1 MDIMLDLETFGNTST
16 AAINQIGA
24 VAFDR
29 YTGEIIGG
37 YKVNVDAQTCIDHGM
52 TMDVST
58 INWWLKQSDAARQ
71 SITTGDKQH
80 IKTAL
85 RDLNAFVQAKLNVK
99 GDDKAVLWCHATF
112 DEPILSNAYK
122 AVNIRPFWTYR
133 NVRDLRTIV
142 DLADYTIPKEEN
154 TGVVHDALDDCLFQI
169 KYTVECVNRL
179 KYANTISA

>member
-1 MDIMLDLETFGNTST
+1 MDVMLDLETFGNTPQ

-29 YTGEIIGG
+29 YTGEVIGG
-37 YKVNVDAQTCIDHGM
+37 YKVNIDAQTCIDLGM

-58 INWWLKQSDAARQ
+58 INWWLKQSEAARQ
-71 SITTGDKQH
+71 SITSGDKQH

-85 RDLNAFVQAKLNVK
+85 RELNEFIQAKMNVK
-99 GDDKAVLWCHATF
+99 DDHQAILWCHATF

-122 AVNIRPFWTYR
+122 ACNIRPFWKYR

-142 DLADYTIPKEEN
+142 DLAEYNVPKDQN
-154 TGVVHDALDDCLFQI
+154 SGVAHDALDDCLFQI
-169 KYTVECVNRL
+169 KYTVECINRL
-179 KYANTISA
+179 RNANTISA